1 MSKYNASNYEEAL
14 KTYLQTNPTH
24 PISLKTLS
32 MHDKDLA
39 YFIINNISQ
48 LNKKYKFNDNLV
60 IYKLREICT
69 RQMNCLVS
77 FRARVTRTTA
87 IYPELLSAKLRCESC
102 KAVTRESTH
111 YHSFRCVNHL
121 CANRKN
127 YSVLPVRFR
136 DYQRISVQEVD
147 ADIVGGYLPRSLE
160 IVVLDDLT
168 EKVKPGELVVF
179 NGVVRI
185 ERNARLKK
193 VLKRTESVISA
204 EEDHLKIVFEAM
216 SIEKDSKHVLDT
228 HKVLRKIGNVPNV
241 YETLSHALFP
251 SIYGHK
257 NIKNAILLMMVG
269 GCSTKRTNIN
279 ILLLGDPGTAK
290 SQFLKQVPAIYT
302 TGKTASGVGLTAAV
316 TKNENENVV
325 EAGALVLADNG
336 ICCIDEFD
344 KLSVADRTAL
354 HEAME
359 QQTVTINKA
368 GIHVTLN
375 ARASVLAAANP
386 RGGRYDR
393 KKSLRYNVSL
403 SDAVMSRF
411 DLFYVIV
418 DEVDESND
426 RRIARRVINNHL
438 GFDEYDVGGKKDGDN
453 DVDKEILRNVGRE
466 SLPEVEGKDSGKEGL
481 RDLEGKE
488 SLREGLRDVDDN
500 DRATADDKIK
510 EDLKAIEQA
519 YNKELNIT
527 KEEILVYIQHVKN
540 RRPSMTDEAHKLIVE
555 KYKKLRMQNTVNHK
569 NYTVGVRTL
578 ESMIRLSEA
587 LAKLHGTDVL
597 CMYVEEA
604 YRLITG
610 SMLEIKMEDV
620 QIKDTIVNSKDVES
634 ILNTFVYILKT
645 KERLTREDLVM
656 YYISS
661 VEDKIM
667 SEEMLEEEHRQAEN
681 VLEWLINKEGVF
693 YENEGY
699 VYVHPNYDA

>member
-1 MSKYNASNYEEAL
+1 MSIYNESNYEEAL
-14 KTYLQTNPTH
+14 KTYLGAASEDV
-24 PISLKTLS
+24 ISLKSLS
-32 MHDKDLA
+32 MHDKDLS
-39 YFIINNISQ
+39 YFIINNIS
-48 LNKKYKFNDNLV
+48 KIDRKYRFNDNLV
-60 IYKLREICT
+60 IYRLREIST
-69 RQMNCLVS
+69 KQMNRLIS

-87 IYPELLSAKLRCESC
+87 IYPELMSAKMKCASC
-102 KAVTRESTH
+102 KSVTKETTN
-111 YHSFRCVNHL
+111 YQSFKCVNHL
-121 CANRKN
+121 CPNRKN
-127 YSVLPVRFR
+127 YRVIPVRFR

-147 ADIVGGYLPRSLE
+147 ADIIGGYLPRSLE

-168 EKVKPGELVVF
+168 EKVKPGEVVIF
-179 NGVVRI
+179 NGVVKI
-185 ERNARLKK
+185 EKNLRMKK

-216 SIEKDSKHVLDT
+216 SVEKESKHELD
-228 HKVLRKIGNVPNV
+228 KDKILRKVSGIPNL
-241 YETLSHALFP
+241 YETLSQKLFP

-269 GCSTKRTNIN
+269 GSSTKRKNIN
-279 ILLLGDPGTAK
+279 ILLLGDPGAAK

-316 TKNENENVV
+316 TRNENENVV

-344 KLSVADRTAL
+344 KLSVIDRTAL

-438 GFDEYDVGGKKDGDN
+438 GFDQFDVVAGDEHGQKEN
-453 DVDKEILRNVGRE
+453 ALNEQKEALDHVDDLKEI
-466 SLPEVEGKDSGKEGL
+466 
-481 RDLEGKE
+481 
-488 SLREGLRDVDDN
+488 
-500 DRATADDKIK
+500 
-510 EDLKAIEQA
+510 EQV
-519 YNKELNIT
+519 YNQEMDIT
-527 KEEILVYIQHVKN
+527 KDEILVYIEHVKN
-540 RRPSMTDEAHKLIVE
+540 KKPRMTEEAEKLIIE
-555 KYKKLRMQNTVNHK
+555 KYKKLRMQNMVNHK

-587 LAKLHGTDVL
+587 LAKLYCSDVV
-597 CMYVEEA
+597 CTYVEEA

-610 SMLEIKMEDV
+610 SMLEIKMEDI
-620 QIKDTIVNSKDVES
+620 QINNTVLNNKDVES

-645 KERLTREDLVM
+645 KERLTKEDLVI
-656 YYISS
+656 YYIGS

-667 SEEMLEEEHRQAEN
+667 SEEMLGEEQKRAEN